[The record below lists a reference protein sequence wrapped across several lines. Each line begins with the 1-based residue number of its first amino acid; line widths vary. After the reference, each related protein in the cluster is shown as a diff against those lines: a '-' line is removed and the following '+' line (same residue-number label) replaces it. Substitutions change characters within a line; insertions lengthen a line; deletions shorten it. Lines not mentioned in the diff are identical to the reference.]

1 MINKV
6 FLIQHLNY
14 TVAPELRQDK
24 IMERTVAMT
33 FTATATASAT
43 EMVGWVDGQ
52 LGSRVMGNVSSPF
65 VCQYYLKK

>member
-1 MINKV
+1 
-6 FLIQHLNY
+6 
-14 TVAPELRQDK
+14 
-24 IMERTVAMT
+24 MT

>member
-1 MINKV
+1 MINKL
-6 FLIQHLNY
+6 FLVQHLNY

-24 IMERTVAMT
+24 RMERTVAMT

-52 LGSRVMGNVSSPF
+52 LGSRAMGNVR
-65 VCQYYLKK
+65 